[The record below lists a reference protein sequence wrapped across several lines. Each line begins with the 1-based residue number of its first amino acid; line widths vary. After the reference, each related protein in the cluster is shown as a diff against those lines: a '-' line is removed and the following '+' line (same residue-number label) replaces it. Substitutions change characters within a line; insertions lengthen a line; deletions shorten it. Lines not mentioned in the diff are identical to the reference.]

1 MRRFVSLLLLAVSA
15 LSLPT
20 PATSAEPAP
29 GLHLEW
35 YERTAQYADPVMIV
49 GRATRTHAKSLV
61 YVQEARAGS
70 WVNVAKQRVNPGR
83 LFKFRLFPKVG
94 RHYYRLHMPRQY
106 GQPTKR
112 LYVGP
117 TVVTRRT
124 VKITMGKPGFG
135 IPFNGTKAVFSGR
148 LDYARPETRVSL
160 QVRTG
165 DTWSTKDSA
174 AVDAN
179 ESFSLTTT
187 TPTTGA
193 PIYRVVKA
201 QDAFTRSAAAEVR
214 SPIYQ
219 HPIVLNRWDGS
230 RAFRVTNEHPIR
242 LQFKSTTGV
251 TLAIR
256 SLVEDW
262 RLERYLK
269 SYLWSWDG
277 TLVKTWTGD
286 GRAATLPRTGTY
298 YLDLYAATVRDI
310 ILEPYI
316 AEAESRELDSSII
329 DFVGD
334 GRPAIAFQAGA
345 GELVSLASPD
355 HCGNVLVGA
364 DVGIPAI
371 DRTLPGIWRI
381 PADGTYAVFTEQ
393 CSRQGRLTR
402 AREVA
407 AGLDEAITLE
417 PLGAYQPTV
426 VSFEATA
433 GDELHHEVGAPG
445 VSSVALTTPTGT
457 IFGPWIHRVGE
468 SGTHY
473 YTLTSYEGVTDS
485 LQFQICK
492 TPRYEGSLTEGS
504 ITVDTKGCRFA
515 RANVHFT
522 GKAGEYLLRNTGDR
536 FTGDQC
542 RWHAIE
548 AERWGDCDDDP
559 MPVDGPYEVT
569 MTIDEPRD
577 LYLSTPTRT
586 SAPAD
591 STEVVAP
598 LGRPGQEAWLR
609 VVTQPGSRY
618 RLVLDS
624 ATVGD
629 NYNVW
634 QGVGQ
639 TSVPILNGVGGTTEV
654 EFTASADTVWLR
666 LDRGDSDDVGDFKLS
681 VSPAP

>member
-1 MRRFVSLLLLAVSA
+1 MRTLLATLLTTAA
-15 LSLPT
+15 LLFVP
-20 PATSAEPAP
+20 PATGAVP
-29 GLHLEW
+29 GPQLHLEW
-35 YERTAQYADPVMIV
+35 YDRDAEYADPVMIV

-70 WVNVAKQRVNPGR
+70 WVNVAKQRVDPGR

-106 GQPTKR
+106 GQPAKR

-124 VKITMGKPGFG
+124 VKIAMGKPRFG
-135 IPFNGTKAVFSGR
+135 VPFNGTTAVFSGR
-148 LDYARPETRVSL
+148 LDYARPGTRVVL

-174 AVDAN
+174 AVDADD
-179 ESFSLTTT
+179 SFSLTTT

-193 PIYRVVKA
+193 PTYRVVKA
-201 QDAFTRSAAAEVR
+201 QDAFTRFAAAEVR
-214 SPIYQ
+214 SPVYQ
-219 HPIVLNRWDGS
+219 HPIVLNRWDDS
-230 RAFRVTNEHPIR
+230 RAYRVTDEHPIR
-242 LQFKSTTGV
+242 LQFQSSAGV

-256 SLVEDW
+256 SLVDDW
-262 RLERYLK
+262 RLERYLT

-277 TLVKTWTGD
+277 TLVKTWSGD

-298 YLDLYAATVRDI
+298 YLDLYADPGRDI
-310 ILEPYI
+310 VLEPYV
-316 AEAESRELDSSII
+316 AEAENRELDSSVI

-355 HCGNVLVGA
+355 HCGNVLVGTG
-364 DVGIPAI
+364 VGMSAI

-381 PADGTYAVFTEQ
+381 PADGTYAVFTDR

-407 AGLDEAITLE
+407 ADLDEAITLE
-417 PLGAYQPTV
+417 PMGAYQPTV

-433 GDELHHEVGAPG
+433 GDEVHHEVGPPG
-445 VSSVALTTPTGT
+445 VSSTALTGPTGT
-457 IFGPWIHRVGE
+457 RYGPWIERVGE

-473 YTLTSYEGVTDS
+473 YTLTSYEGTTDS
-485 LQFQICK
+485 LSFQICK

-515 RANVHFT
+515 RANVQFT

-536 FTGDQC
+536 FTGDHC

-559 MPVDGPYEVT
+559 MPVDRHYEVT
-569 MTIDEPRD
+569 MDVGEPRD

-609 VVTQPGSRY
+609 VDTQPGGRY

-634 QGVGQ
+634 QGLGD
-639 TSVPILNGVGGTTEV
+639 SSAHILNGVGGTTEV

-666 LDRGDSDDVGDFKLS
+666 LDRGDSDDVGDFKAR
-681 VSPAP
+681 VSPVP